1 MTDTNFE
8 RAQGETWR
16 ITLSLEDSNCKP
28 QQFASAD
35 YTPSV
40 YFSGLA
46 TKTDKTSIPIKFQY
60 YPVETKSWGRGSN
73 SETEVGVYSLY
84 AYIPADE
91 VGACSTGAH
100 EDRASCEAA
109 HADQWT
115 ADPVASALTTAKMEA
130 GVWKYVIRMS
140 DAANP
145 SNLESSKNILK
156 GNITITE
163 SVIDIS
169 NGADLTS
176 DLAFS
181 SPTVPF

>member
-28 QQFASAD
+28 QPFASAD

-46 TKTDKTSIPIKFQY
+46 TKTDRPSIPIKFQY
-60 YPVETKSWGRGSN
+60 YPVETKSWGRGSD

-91 VGACSTGAH
+91 VRSCNIAGH
-100 EDRASCEAA
+100 DDRASCEAVENGVWA
-109 HADQWT
+109 VDT
-115 ADPVASALTTAKMEA
+115 DASEQTTANMEA

-169 NGADLTS
+169 NGAGLTS
-176 DLAFS
+176 DLTFS
-181 SPTVPF
+181 SPTVPS

>member
-1 MTDTNFE
+1 MSDTNFE

-28 QQFASAD
+28 QQIARAD

-46 TKTDKTSIPIKFQY
+46 TKTGQTSIPIKFQY

-73 SETEVGVYSLY
+73 SETEVGVYRFY
-84 AYIPADE
+84 AYIPSDE
-91 VGACSTGAH
+91 VGSCNIGGHT
-100 EDRASCEAA
+100 DRASCEAA
-109 HADQWT
+109 TNGEWT
-115 ADPVASALTTAKMEA
+115 VDPVASALTTAQMEA

-156 GNITITE
+156 GNITIST
-163 SVIDIS
+163 SVVDIS
-169 NGADLTS
+169 AGAGFTFT
-176 DLAFS
+176 APVEPP
-181 SPTVPF
+181 PTV

>member
-28 QQFASAD
+28 QQIASAD

-40 YFSGLA
+40 YFSGRA
-46 TKTDKTSIPIKFQY
+46 TKTDQPSIPIKFQY
-60 YPVETKSWGRGSN
+60 YPVETKTWGRGSD

-91 VGACSTGAH
+91 VGSCNIGGH
-100 EDRASCEAA
+100 NDRASCEAA
-109 HADQWT
+109 ENGVWA
-115 ADPVASALTTAKMEA
+115 ADPVASALTTVHMQA
-130 GVWKYVIRMS
+130 GVWEYAIRMS
-140 DAANP
+140 DAENP

-169 NGADLTS
+169 DGADLT
-176 DLAFS
+176 FS
-181 SPTVPF
+181 RPALPTV